1 MIHSAKAVR
10 KLSRTG
16 AIGSSLAGPGARA
29 KPIAWPAPSAMTQAL
44 VEKPP
49 RERPSASRWSRCAE
63 APPFGRT
70 SGLLMGPDG
79 GAVEERHP
87 PLDPLAPL
95 RPLQQTLPNAM
106 AAPALEGLCRHPPW
120 SQMRRNAAPFR
131 AVVVSPDDRLD
142 GAAEIAVLGFVAG
155 RHGSI
160 SGASSAHWAS
170 VKTPSPV
177 SSVMAGILG

>member
-1 MIHSAKAVR
+1 VSGQALH
-10 KLSRTG
+10 
-16 AIGSSLAGPGARA
+16 AGP
-29 KPIAWPAPSAMTQAL
+29 AL
-44 VEKPP
+44 LKLPL
-49 RERPSASRWSRCAE
+49 
-63 APPFGRT
+63 FGRT

-95 RPLQQTLPNAM
+95 RPLQQTLPNTM

-142 GAAEIAVLGFVAG
+142 GAAEIDVLCFVG
-155 RHGSI
+155 RAARLDQRCQLSPLGICQNAITSFICHGRNI
-160 SGASSAHWAS
+160 
-170 VKTPSPV
+170 
-177 SSVMAGILG
+177 GIELKG